1 MHLLFYIYR
10 TSCNF
15 ITGQHKKEIALSQKA
30 NDCFPTR
37 RQYIVFSSSTSVLIT
52 MFISATATRCHKLS
66 YRTTEFKQQ
75 CRKNKKSCRTHMFTK
90 TKVHLS
96 DKDEKDMLDFL
107 YTFQYQMCGILAISL
122 GRISNQNL
130 ENYTHVFMRFQNR
143 EDLELTYIDYESQV
157 EDDILPIFRK
167 GEVIKIL
174 DSLLSYPSAIFGREK
189 AIVLNLELGEVFNL
203 LHYSQ
208 SPRVTHV

>member
-15 ITGQHKKEIALSQKA
+15 ITGQHKKEIALRYASITE
-30 NDCFPTR
+30 P
-37 RQYIVFSSSTSVLIT
+37 STTPNQLSFLV
-52 MFISATATRCHKLS
+52 MCHKLS

-143 EDLELTYIDYESQV
+143 EDLVKFYE
-157 EDDILPIFRK
+157 
-167 GEVIKIL
+167 
-174 DSLLSYPSAIFGREK
+174 
-189 AIVLNLELGEVFNL
+189 NLF
-203 LHYSQ
+203 
-208 SPRVTHV
+208 